1 MRNKK
6 FKLGF
11 TLIEMLVVISVL
23 GILAALILPRLG
35 MSEKMGR
42 DTRRKSDLS
51 QYRIALENFA
61 AVNSGT
67 YPTDAQNGDSSSDSQ
82 LFNSSGSWIAPYISG
97 YPDDPLNNADLG
109 YNYYFRASSD
119 GLTWVLQGRLESESS
134 ASWQI
139 CSNGKIGK
147 ISGYTTN
154 PDSACDL

>member
-1 MRNKK
+1 MNKTSRK
-6 FKLGF
+6 GF
-11 TLIEMLVVISVL
+11 TLIEILVVISVL

-42 DTRRKSDLS
+42 DTRRKSDLN

-61 AVNSGT
+61 AVNNGI
-67 YPTDAQNGDSSSDSQ
+67 YPTDDQDGNSSADTG
-82 LFNSSGSWIAPYISG
+82 LFSSSGSWISSYLSS
-97 YPDDPLNNADLG
+97 YPDDPLNNSEQG
-109 YNYYFRASSD
+109 YNYYFRSAST
-119 GLTWVLQGRLESESS
+119 GLTWVLQARLESESN

-154 PDSACDL
+154 PDLTCDL